1 MWTLDI
7 FFFFFLLREF
17 QTSVLDDNFLSLD
30 EDINRFLMEAR
41 IEV

>member
-7 FFFFFLLREF
+7 FFFFFLREF